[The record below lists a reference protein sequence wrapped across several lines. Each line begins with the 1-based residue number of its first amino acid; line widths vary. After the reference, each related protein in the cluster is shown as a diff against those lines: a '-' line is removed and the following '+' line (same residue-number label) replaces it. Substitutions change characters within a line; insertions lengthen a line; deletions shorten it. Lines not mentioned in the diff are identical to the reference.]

1 MTTINYILLL
11 LLLVTH
17 KTGQLYTFLIT
28 SVSTSPHL
36 GLLVS
41 SSQYINEK
49 YVSRLQFS
57 TNTAIN
63 VLSRFMRH
71 N

>member
-28 SVSTSPHL
+28 SVLTSPHP
-36 GLLVS
+36 GVLVS
-41 SSQYINEK
+41 SHQYVNEK
-49 YVSRLQFS
+49 CVFGLQLS

-63 VLSRFMRH
+63 ALLRFMRH